1 MTTHSTLVR
10 RPSYM
15 RIFVFLALL
24 TAVELA
30 VAFSPLPKLSQ
41 VLFLIALAIA
51 KATLVALY
59 YMHLR
64 FEGRLLR
71 LIAVAPLL
79 FAIIL
84 TIPPLLDLAL
94 LR

>member
-1 MTTHSTLVR
+1 MTDTPAAR
-10 RPSYM
+10 RPRYM

-24 TAVELA
+24 TAVEVA
-30 VAFSPLPKLSQ
+30 VALTPVPKSAQ

-64 FEGRLLR
+64 FEGRILR
-71 LIAVAPLL
+71 IIATAPLL

-84 TIPPLLDLAL
+84 AIPPFIDLAL
-94 LR
+94 RR

>member
-1 MTTHSTLVR
+1 MSQLTSSHKPNYL
-10 RPSYM
+10 

-24 TAVELA
+24 TVVEVA
-30 VAFSPLPKLSQ
+30 VAFAQIPKTSQ
-41 VLFLIALAIA
+41 VLLLVALAIA
-51 KATLVALY
+51 KASLVAAY

-84 TIPPLLDLAL
+84 TIPPFLDLAT
-94 LR
+94 R

>member
-1 MTTHSTLVR
+1 MATHTAPAH
-10 RPSYM
+10 RPRYM

-24 TAVELA
+24 TAVELS
-30 VAFSPLPKLSQ
+30 VAFAPLPKSTQ
-41 VLFLIALAIA
+41 VLFLIALALA
-51 KATLVALY
+51 KATLVAMY

-71 LIAVAPLL
+71 IIAIAPLL

-84 TIPPLLDLAL
+84 TIPPFLDLAL
-94 LR
+94 RR

>member
-1 MTTHSTLVR
+1 MAHAPGAH
-10 RPSYM
+10 RPSYI

-24 TAVELA
+24 TAVELG
-30 VAFSPLPKLSQ
+30 VAFTPIPKSSQ

-51 KATLVALY
+51 KATLVAMY

-71 LIAVAPLL
+71 AIAVAPLI

-84 TIPPLLDLAL
+84 TIPPFIDLAL
-94 LR
+94 RR